1 MDELENFPNAKNV
14 ITLTKHEYGYRMRIG
29 NYRVLF
35 DADTEV
41 RIIEIQQVKKRDEQ
55 TY

>member
-1 MDELENFPNAKNV
+1 
-14 ITLTKHEYGYRMRIG
+14 MRVG

-35 DADTEV
+35 DADAAV
-41 RIIEIQQVKKRDEQ
+41 RIIEIQQVRKRDEQ

>member
-1 MDELENFPNAKNV
+1 
-14 ITLTKHEYGYRMRIG
+14 MRIG

-35 DADTEV
+35 DAEAEV